1 MDQDII
7 FNKLNVSRETLS
19 RLNHYKDL
27 VLSENKKINLIS
39 SKSAEKFM
47 ERHIIDCVQIIDFID
62 INSKTCTDL
71 GSGAGLPGI
80 ALAILLS
87 ERNIDIKM
95 NLYEK
100 SYRKSNFLKLASSEL
115 KLKVE
120 IFQLD
125 VFKEKNLHSGSIL
138 ARAFKPLP
146 LILDLIDK
154 NFQKYS
160 NLIIF
165 MGKNGKE
172 VLKNTFKE
180 WDFEYKEK
188 ESLTSND
195 SFILSIKNIKKK

>member
-1 MDQDII
+1 MDQDFI

-87 ERNIDIKM
+87 ERNVDIKM

-115 KLKVE
+115 KLKAE

-125 VFKEKNLHSGSIL
+125 VFKEKNLYSGSIL

>member
-7 FNKLNVSRETLS
+7 FKKLNVSRETLS

-87 ERNIDIKM
+87 EKNADIKM

-115 KLKVE
+115 KLKAE

-125 VFKEKNLHSGSIL
+125 VFKEKNLYSGSIL

-146 LILDLIDK
+146 LILDLVDK

-172 VLKNTFKE
+172 VLKNAFKE

-188 ESLTSND
+188 ESVTSND

>member
-62 INSKTCTDL
+62 INSKSCTDL

-87 ERNIDIKM
+87 ERNVDIKM

-188 ESLTSND
+188 ESVTSND
-195 SFILSIKNIKKK
+195 SFILNIKNIKKK

>member
-87 ERNIDIKM
+87 ERNVDIKM

-188 ESLTSND
+188 ESVTSND
-195 SFILSIKNIKKK
+195 SFILNIKNIKKK

>member
-7 FNKLNVSRETLS
+7 FKKLNVSRETLS

-62 INSKTCTDL
+62 INSKSCTDL

-87 ERNIDIKM
+87 EKNADIKM

-146 LILDLIDK
+146 LILDLVDK

-172 VLKNTFKE
+172 VLKNAFKE

-188 ESLTSND
+188 ESVTSND

>member
-19 RLNHYKDL
+19 RLNQYKDL

-39 SKSAEKFM
+39 SKSAENFI

-87 ERNIDIKM
+87 ERNVDIKM

-115 KLKVE
+115 KLKAE

-125 VFKEKNLHSGSIL
+125 VFKEKNLYSGSIL

-146 LILDLIDK
+146 
-154 NFQKYS
+154 
-160 NLIIF
+160 
-165 MGKNGKE
+165 
-172 VLKNTFKE
+172 
-180 WDFEYKEK
+180 
-188 ESLTSND
+188 
-195 SFILSIKNIKKK
+195 

>member
-1 MDQDII
+1 MDQDFI

-115 KLKVE
+115 KLKAE

-125 VFKEKNLHSGSIL
+125 VFKEKNLYSGSIL

>member
-7 FNKLNVSRETLS
+7 FKKLNVSRETLS

-87 ERNIDIKM
+87 ERNVDIKM

-125 VFKEKNLHSGSIL
+125 VFKEKNLYSGSIL

-188 ESLTSND
+188 ESVTSND
-195 SFILSIKNIKKK
+195 SFILNIKNIKKK